1 MSDFSIRKPP
11 EPVLPAGSSVPPP
24 GRKIVR
30 DGDKIAFVG
39 DSITNF
45 GNRPDGF
52 IHLVMEALEQA
63 GLRNLSFLPG
73 GVNGDRSNLVLKRL
87 PGILAQKPDLVILQV
102 GVNDVGWGEQGGVRL
117 PQYKTNIRKMIGLC
131 RNAGARILLVTPSMH
146 SENPEAENN
155 CRLSA
160 YCAFLRAEAAGKR
173 LPIADWNREMHR
185 VLAEGKI
192 PGESGLLLTIDRL
205 HLNGYGNLHLARTIL
220 ASSGV
225 EQELTDRLS
234 AQWRRRPS
242 MAPVLNAWYDP
253 AWKISMEDYEILFR
267 AAHARGLTVEA
278 LMKRLVDDHIAGE
291 KKKEVQR

>member
-24 GRKIVR
+24 GGKIVR

-131 RNAGARILLVTPSMH
+131 RNAGGANTARHAVHAL
-146 SENPEAENN
+146 
-155 CRLSA
+155 
-160 YCAFLRAEAAGKR
+160 
-173 LPIADWNREMHR
+173 
-185 VLAEGKI
+185 
-192 PGESGLLLTIDRL
+192 GESG
-205 HLNGYGNLHLARTIL
+205 
-220 ASSGV
+220 SG
-225 EQELTDRLS
+225 
-234 AQWRRRPS
+234 
-242 MAPVLNAWYDP
+242 
-253 AWKISMEDYEILFR
+253 K
-267 AAHARGLTVEA
+267 
-278 LMKRLVDDHIAGE
+278 
-291 KKKEVQR
+291 

>member
-1 MSDFSIRKPP
+1 
-11 EPVLPAGSSVPPP
+11 
-24 GRKIVR
+24 
-30 DGDKIAFVG
+30 
-39 DSITNF
+39 
-45 GNRPDGF
+45 
-52 IHLVMEALEQA
+52 
-63 GLRNLSFLPG
+63 
-73 GVNGDRSNLVLKRL
+73 
-87 PGILAQKPDLVILQV
+87 
-102 GVNDVGWGEQGGVRL
+102 
-117 PQYKTNIRKMIGLC
+117 
-131 RNAGARILLVTPSMH
+131 MH

-160 YCAFLRAEAAGKR
+160 YCDFLRAEAAGKR

-278 LMKRLVDDHIAGE
+278 LMKRLVDDYIAGE